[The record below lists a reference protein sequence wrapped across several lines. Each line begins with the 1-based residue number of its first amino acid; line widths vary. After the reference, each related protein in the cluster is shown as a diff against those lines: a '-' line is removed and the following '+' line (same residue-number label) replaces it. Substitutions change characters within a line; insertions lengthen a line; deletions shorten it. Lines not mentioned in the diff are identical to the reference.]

1 MRPFEFI
8 IPKRPV
14 SQQTRRRENL
24 RAWKEYVRTVAEV
37 SWSQEHAKGT
47 GPICITLIFLFD
59 EVALDVDNI
68 IKPIQDALVGL
79 AFDDD
84 HLVTDAISRRRNLK
98 TQFVLEDVSPIL
110 MSGFDLKDEFVYV
123 KISDAPGQEYLQ

>member
-24 RAWKEYVRTVAEV
+24 RAWKAYVRSVAE
-37 SWSQEHAKGT
+37 SYWSDEYEKEN
-47 GPICITLIFLFD
+47 GPVCITLIFLFD
-59 EVALDVDNI
+59 EVAIDVDNI
-68 IKPIQDALVGL
+68 IKPIQDALIGL
-79 AFDDD
+79 AFENDSQ
-84 HLVTDAISRRRNLK
+84 VTDAISRRRNLK